1 MRGGVLVFNEDK
13 FRLGRWKIWE
23 MDYGESCTTIGMS
36 LVPLNSTVK
45 YVKMCVCC
53 VCVCVCVY
61 SVTFESF
68 QSLDCSPP
76 GSSVHG
82 ISQARIL
89 EQVAFPPPRDLPDPR
104 IKPTSLMSP
113 ALTGRFFTT
122 VPPGKPKVKM
132 VLLYYVTFIIIKKK
146 IF

>member
-1 MRGGVLVFNEDK
+1 
-13 FRLGRWKIWE
+13 
-23 MDYGESCTTIGMS
+23 MS

-53 VCVCVCVY
+53 VCVCVCAY

-113 ALTGRFFTT
+113 AVTGRFFTT

-132 VLLYYVTFIIIKKK
+132 VLLYYVTFITIKKK